1 MSKLRLIVLASM
13 FVATGAFAQG
23 SSGGITTSTDPAKIA
38 AIEKHAA
45 ELKARP
51 TQDTQVKPAAKQSHS
66 SKSSTKSGTKSGTK
80 SSTKSKQTS
89 AKPAAKKA
97 S

>member
-66 SKSSTKSGTKSGTK
+66 SKSSTKSGTKS
-80 SSTKSKQTS
+80 STKSKQTS